1 MPSLIIRDR
10 VFPPIVRLLGSRQ
23 LFPVGSAVRK
33 ANHVRQVCHADPWNS
48 ILFPEFRGKG
58 IALAKRTPESG
69 IYVARLGTHSKNEI
83 RLHDFVEIQ
92 SSDRSHFLEKITNLQ
107 RDRSN
112 KYFKLAILI
121 TS

>member
-92 SSDRSHFLEKITNLQ
+92 SSIDLISLKKSRIFNGIEATN
-107 RDRSN
+107 
-112 KYFKLAILI
+112 ILNLL
-121 TS
+121 S